1 MSCRRKRLLGHG
13 DQEMRNEGK
22 SAARMCQ
29 RFQALVFG
37 QMVGHLL
44 PWKTWEEEQE
54 AGRNG
59 AVNELG
65 FGQATLVSL
74 TS

>member
-1 MSCRRKRLLGHG
+1 MLCRRKRLLGHG

-44 PWKTWEEEQE
+44 TWKTWEKEQE

-65 FGQATLVSL
+65 FGQATLVSY
-74 TS
+74 